1 MDLHTGRTR
10 ELESWGWRLVL
21 SPDGRYVVMLSGSTN
36 DNSMTLAGLHI
47 LDINTGAKKRVLRKF
62 LGNDRDD
69 PFYFVWLKP
78 DLFAVSMEAR
88 RSREGNFVF
97 IDLKEGE
104 GK

>member
-1 MDLHTGRTR
+1 
-10 ELESWGWRLVL
+10 
-21 SPDGRYVVMLSGSTN
+21 MLSGSTDGKN
-36 DNSMTLAGLHI
+36 MTLAELHI
-47 LDINTGAKKRVLRKF
+47 LDINTGAKKSVLRKF

-78 DLFAVSMEAR
+78 DLFAVSMEGKVGYWGKMG
-88 RSREGNFVF
+88 SFIF

>member
-1 MDLHTGRTR
+1 
-10 ELESWGWRLVL
+10 
-21 SPDGRYVVMLSGSTN
+21 MLSGSTN